1 MPTPPQRQW
10 DGWYFDGRTARRH
23 PVAVH
28 VFSDGLA
35 IILDEGSSRRWA
47 YERIR
52 QTQGTHPGELVRFE
66 YGGDPPEALIV
77 PDPAILTAIREA
89 APARRGR
96 FRAPARRG
104 VWVAATIGTAIALVL
119 LGWGL
124 YAWGIPAL
132 ADAVA
137 ARLPVAWE
145 EQLGA
150 IVTDE
155 LAPAERR
162 CGQPEVH
169 EALERVLGV
178 LTASGP
184 PTAYHYTVI
193 VSADDAPNA
202 FAAPGGYVVV
212 TRGLLRLADRSEE
225 VAGVM
230 AHEAQHIVQR
240 HATRLLVRE
249 LSFRALVSLAA
260 GDLRGLGSALSAA
273 RSLGQMRYQR
283 ADETAADREAVRML
297 AAARIDP
304 HGMVT
309 LFRKLQQSSA
319 AAFEPPAYLST
330 HPAIDERIATLERL
344 AAESPV
350 DPVPLLPD
358 YPWAELAQR
367 CS

>member
-10 DGWYFDGRTARRH
+10 NGWYFDGRTAQRH
-23 PVAVH
+23 PAV
-28 VFSDGLA
+28 VQVLSDGLT
-35 IILDEGSSRRWA
+35 ITRDEGSSVRWA
-47 YERIR
+47 YDRIR
-52 QTQGTHPGELVRFE
+52 QTQGMQLGEPVRFE
-66 YGGDPPEALIV
+66 YGGDLPEALII

-89 APARRGR
+89 APARRRR
-96 FRAPARRG
+96 FRPPARRS
-104 VWVAATIGTAIALVL
+104 VWAAVTMGTAIALVL

-145 EQLGA
+145 EQLGT

-155 LAPAERR
+155 LAPADRR
-162 CGQPEVH
+162 CGQPEVR

-225 VAGVM
+225 IAGVL

-260 GDLRGLGSALSAA
+260 GDQRGLGSALSAA

-309 LFRKLQQSSA
+309 LLRKLRQSSA
-319 AAFEPPAYLST
+319 AAFEPPAYVST
-330 HPAIDERIATLERL
+330 HPAIDERITILERL
-344 AAESPV
+344 AAETPV

-358 YPWAELAQR
+358 YPWADLAPR